1 MRRSGKEEER
11 KMWTKKKEE
20 EEKDSMCPEMEL
32 LLCLLSSPADG
43 CHGQDEEHHR
53 TGTIQS
59 LQRQG
64 EDSYSVHWREGRS
77 YSAHWREG
85 RSTTTTSLFLN
96 TMFGSPV

>member
-1 MRRSGKEEER
+1 
-11 KMWTKKKEE
+11 MWTKKKEE
-20 EEKDSMCPEMEL
+20 EKESVYTEMEL

-43 CHGQDEEHHR
+43 RHGKDEEHHR

-64 EDSYSVHWREGRS
+64 VDS

-96 TMFGSPV
+96 FIFCSPV